1 MTVFNRIIL
10 LLTSF
15 SRVLLRT
22 SGTIFQAFVK
32 FGFQVF
38 FVLLFKKTDPG
49 LTCVN
54 CSISFEFSQF
64 VTKTARNTKIQ
75 KYVCL
80 FCNSVKAKC

>member
-1 MTVFNRIIL
+1 M
-10 LLTSF
+10 LLTSL

-49 LTCVN
+49 LTCVKG
-54 CSISFEFSQF
+54 SFKIETSQF
-64 VTKTARNTKIQ
+64 MTKIAQ
-75 KYVCL
+75 IIEIQNYVSL
-80 FCNSVKAKC
+80 LSNSVDA

>member
-1 MTVFNRIIL
+1 M
-10 LLTSF
+10 LLTSL

-49 LTCVN
+49 LTCVER
-54 CSISFEFSQF
+54 SIKIETSQF
-64 VTKTARNTKIQ
+64 MTKIAQ
-75 KYVCL
+75 IIEIQNYVSL
-80 FCNSVKAKC
+80 LSNSVDA